1 MEADVTIKIAT
12 ALVSAALGV
21 GVLFG
26 YVATV
31 NTSSVDAW
39 QSRVD
44 VTYEVPDELVIV
56 RLNP

>member
-1 MEADVTIKIAT
+1 MEADVTVKIAT

-39 QSRVD
+39 HPHAGT
-44 VTYEVPDELVIV
+44 TYDQPDKLVII